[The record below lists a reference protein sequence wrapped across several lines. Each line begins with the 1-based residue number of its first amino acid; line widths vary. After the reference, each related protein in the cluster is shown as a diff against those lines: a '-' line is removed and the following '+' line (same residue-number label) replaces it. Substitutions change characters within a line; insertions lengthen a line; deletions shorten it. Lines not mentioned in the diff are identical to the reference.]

1 MRPPAIGFNLMV
13 YAIRKEAN
21 MASIHREVELTT
33 SADGIWQKLED
44 PAEINKWFTF
54 LGPVTWDE
62 ETSRRSCAFGEAT
75 LDELVLDVDP
85 ARRRVAYAI
94 TGGSP
99 IELTFHSAS
108 MQVVDREGGSTFIW
122 TTDFK
127 PDDAQPG
134 LEEAIDGAVAT
145 ITASDG

>member
-1 MRPPAIGFNLMV
+1 
-13 YAIRKEAN
+13 

-33 SADGIWQKLED
+33 SADELWQKLED

-94 TGGSP
+94 TGGP

-127 PDDAQPG
+127 PDHAQPG